1 MAATMVSLGEGGAT
15 APWESKGQLAL
26 RAPTPATAC
35 YCTRLTR
42 PPAASLSAPL
52 PAAVVLLTVLLC
64 AVTCDPTLAHE
75 K

>member
-26 RAPTPATAC
+26 RAPTPATGC

-42 PPAASLSAPL
+42 PPASLSAPL

-64 AVTCDPTLAHE
+64 AVTPHSHT
-75 K
+75 KSK